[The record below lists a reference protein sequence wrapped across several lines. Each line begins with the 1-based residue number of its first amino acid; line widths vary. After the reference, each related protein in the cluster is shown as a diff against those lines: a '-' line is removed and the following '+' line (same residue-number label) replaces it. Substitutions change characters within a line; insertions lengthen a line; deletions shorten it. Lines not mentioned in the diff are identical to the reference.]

1 AGEAGSLLKIEEE
14 IRDAVAEAKKQWLEG
29 PKPEQMLLFPDSAE
43 PKPEQG
49 RLRFDLTGV
58 TDERFWE
65 QAEDRILEAL
75 RDYAERAENGRA
87 GRRRLFDEDAA
98 RGFAFIDLCRKRY
111 DVVLMNPPF
120 GKASRAADK
129 YIRQTYP
136 ENWKDIYASF
146 IERGW
151 GYQNAQGRLGAITS
165 SLFLYSKQLREFRQ
179 RLL

>member
-43 PKPEQG
+43 PKPEQ
-49 RLRFDLTGV
+49 RQLRFDLTGV

-75 RDYAERAENGRA
+75 EHYAERAENGRA
-87 GRRRLFDEDAA
+87 GRRRLFAEDAA

-120 GKASRAADK
+120 MEPPVSLEG
-129 YIRQTYP
+129 YLQENYP
-136 ENWKDIYASF
+136 KSWTNFYASF
-146 IERGW
+146 FER
-151 GYQNAQGRLGAITS
+151 ALGRS
-165 SLFLYSKQLREFRQ
+165 REQ
-179 RLL
+179 VGTVLSD